1 MKSLLEIYNQD
12 TSPDAHGDKG
22 TAHSYIEH
30 YYEDAFK
37 PYRNKNI
44 TLLEIGI
51 AQGQSLRMWR
61 EYFSP
66 DSRIIGYD
74 IRDNGVQCPGCELVY
89 KDATDSNSFNE
100 INELDIIIDDGSH
113 QFDHQLKS
121 LIFLFDKLKSGG
133 LYVIEDV
140 QDIDSTAEN
149 FLSFNPNVQIF
160 DFRNIKNR
168 KDDIIIQILK

>member
-61 EYFSP
+61 EYFTNA
-66 DSRIIGYD
+66 RIIGYD

-89 KDATDSNSFNE
+89 KDATNSNSFNE
-100 INELDIIIDDGSH
+100 INNLDIVIDDGSH

>member
-30 YYEDAFK
+30 YYENAFK
-37 PYRNKNI
+37 PYRNKDI

-61 EYFSP
+61 EYFTNA
-66 DSRIIGYD
+66 RIIGYD

-89 KDATDSNSFNE
+89 KDATNSNSFNE
-100 INELDIIIDDGSH
+100 INNLDIVIDDGSH

>member
-30 YYEDAFK
+30 YYENAFK
-37 PYRNKNI
+37 PYRDKDI

-61 EYFSP
+61 EYFTNA
-66 DSRIIGYD
+66 RIIGYD

-89 KDATDSNSFNE
+89 KDATNSNSFNE
-100 INELDIIIDDGSH
+100 INNLDIVIDDGSH

>member
-30 YYEDAFK
+30 YYENAFK
-37 PYRNKNI
+37 PYRDKDI

-61 EYFSP
+61 EYFTNA
-66 DSRIIGYD
+66 RIIGYD
-74 IRDNGVQCPGCELVY
+74 IRDNGVQCPGCKLVY

-100 INELDIIIDDGSH
+100 INNLDIIIDDGSH